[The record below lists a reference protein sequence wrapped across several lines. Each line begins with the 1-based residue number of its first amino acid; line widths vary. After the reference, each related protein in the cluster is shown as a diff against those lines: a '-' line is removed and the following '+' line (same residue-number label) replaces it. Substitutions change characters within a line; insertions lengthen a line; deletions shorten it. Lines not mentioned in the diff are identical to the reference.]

1 MLAVYLLLLLV
12 STTLSCVARYPSECF
27 CGLPLNKRR
36 IIGGVTAK
44 PKQYPWQVGLMN
56 NINSE
61 KSFCGGSLLSSDT
74 VLTAAHCVQYQ
85 SSVIIAFPQDDVS
98 LKDGIKIRSS
108 EIRIHPD
115 YSSRGAPNNDFAI
128 VKLSRPV
135 TFDDTVSP
143 ICLPNPTL
151 SYKGKLAEVTG
162 WGNTKPNGFNIPEDL
177 QTVNVTTMSNEECN
191 KLFKDQTGED
201 NQITKD
207 MICAADPG
215 KDSCQGDSGG
225 PLITLSDDGMYYSQ
239 IGVVSWGFGCA
250 SKTPGVYARVTEQLY
265 WIMQQVSGEAC
276 NPKMS

>member
-1 MLAVYLLLLLV
+1 
-12 STTLSCVARYPSECF
+12 
-27 CGLPLNKRR
+27 
-36 IIGGVTAK
+36 
-44 PKQYPWQVGLMN
+44 MN

-61 KSFCGGSLLSSDT
+61 TSFCGGSLLSSDT
-74 VLTAAHCVQYQ
+74 ILTAAHCVEYR
-85 SSVIIAFPQDDVS
+85 SSVVIAFPQDDVS

-128 VKLSRPV
+128 VKLSTPV
-135 TFDDTVSP
+135 RFDDTVSP

-151 SYKGKLAEVTG
+151 SYTGKLAEVTG
-162 WGNTKPNGFNIPEDL
+162 WGNTNPNGFNIPKDL
-177 QTVNVTTMSNEECN
+177 QTVNVTTMSNEECKERYIN
-191 KLFKDQTGED
+191 QTGED
-201 NQITKD
+201 MITKD

-215 KDSCQGDSGG
+215 KDACQGDSGG

-250 SKTPGVYARVTEQLY
+250 TKTPGVYARVTEQLY